1 MKQINITDIDLKEF
15 SISKIDGKIN
25 VRLSY
30 SLLTAEG
37 KEYDT
42 KADSIKDDELTTTQK
57 NYINNIISAVETKLK
72 QKEGI

>member
-1 MKQINITDIDLKEF
+1 
-15 SISKIDGKIN
+15 

-30 SLLTAEG
+30 SLLDEAG
-37 KEYDT
+37 KEYDQ

-57 NYINNIISAVETKLK
+57 NYINNITSVIEAKLK